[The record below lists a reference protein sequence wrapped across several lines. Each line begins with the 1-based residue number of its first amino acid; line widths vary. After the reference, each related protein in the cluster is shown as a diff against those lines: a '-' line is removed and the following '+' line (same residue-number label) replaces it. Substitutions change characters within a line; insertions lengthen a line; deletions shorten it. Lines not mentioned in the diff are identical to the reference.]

1 LFGYD
6 NFDPQLSSGLGKR
19 TAQHEHEARLP
30 RGGESMLGRILIS
43 SLWITLSMSP
53 SSTAQG
59 EQLLAENKQR
69 CDTVSSCFL
78 AIRNQQ
84 QCYKALAAV
93 ESQLYE
99 RVEAKTLDEEQI
111 DELNLILDEAD
122 LYCSEENVKD
132 AKSKIKSVIEIV
144 LSSSRE

>member
-1 LFGYD
+1 M
-6 NFDPQLSSGLGKR
+6 SSSN
-19 TAQHEHEARLP
+19 P
-30 RGGESMLGRILIS
+30 
-43 SLWITLSMSP
+43 
-53 SSTAQG
+53 AQG
-59 EQLLAENKQR
+59 EQVVAENKQR
-69 CDTVSSCFL
+69 CDTVSSCKL
-78 AIRNQQ
+78 VIRNQQ

-99 RVEAKTLDEEQI
+99 RVKEKTLDEEQI